1 LFKQQKL
8 KAKKN
13 INVVLFCIEN
23 QYVTIEAF
31 NVALL
36 MKFVALLIV
45 LFDFFF
51 IMLFSVLIYFSVQ
64 FYSSL
69 VP

>member
-1 LFKQQKL
+1 LFKQQKR

-36 MKFVALLIV
+36 MKFV
-45 LFDFFF
+45 LF
-51 IMLFSVLIYFSVQ
+51 
-64 FYSSL
+64 
-69 VP
+69 